1 MGALAV
7 NGSGNQRTYGPTP
20 PGHVLPFANCYRC
33 PLKLSYPSCGIAC
46 ADLAREQLRHQSTGQ
61 VAAVIVEPM
70 QGTAGNV
77 IPPPE
82 FLQRAQEIA
91 KEAGAVFIA
100 DEMITGFGRTGRW
113 FACERSG
120 VTPDLITLGKGFG
133 SGFPISG
140 IVVKNAIAQAK
151 SWANPSGWASSYG
164 GNPLAAAAALASI
177 KTLQRENVL
186 ENVRNVGGA
195 MLAEL
200 RTWPDRLR
208 WVGDV
213 RGEGLFLGVE
223 LVIDRGSKEPLPRKI
238 CEEIFQEGLR
248 RGLLA
253 MSYTHAI
260 RLQPALTIEK
270 EVGLAG
276 LALLREAIAIVAER
290 HGAG

>member
-1 MGALAV
+1 
-7 NGSGNQRTYGPTP
+7 
-20 PGHVLPFANCYRC
+20 
-33 PLKLSYPSCGIAC
+33 
-46 ADLAREQLRHQSTGQ
+46 
-61 VAAVIVEPM
+61 
-70 QGTAGNV
+70 
-77 IPPPE
+77 
-82 FLQRAQEIA
+82 
-91 KEAGAVFIA
+91 
-100 DEMITGFGRTGRW
+100 
-113 FACERSG
+113 
-120 VTPDLITLGKGFG
+120 
-133 SGFPISG
+133 
-140 IVVKNAIAQAK
+140 
-151 SWANPSGWASSYG
+151 
-164 GNPLAAAAALASI
+164 ASI

-186 ENVRNVGGA
+186 ENVRNVGSA

-223 LVIDRGSKEPLPRKI
+223 LVIDRGSKEPLPRKV

-276 LALLREAIAIVAER
+276 LSLLHEAISIVAAR
-290 HGAG
+290 YGAG